1 MADEAEMWLI
11 LLILLYPPMLAEFH
25 SHFSV
30 WTAKMIEH
38 LGDGPYFGGLSEPS
52 LLDFAILPQVTFD
65 YMVGITDQLAI
76 NEIPVMAK
84 WIESVMQYLPE
95 NPLLVPDFM
104 VINSINARK

>member
-1 MADEAEMWLI
+1 
-11 LLILLYPPMLAEFH
+11 
-25 SHFSV
+25 
-30 WTAKMIEH
+30 MIEH
-38 LGDGPYFGGLSEPS
+38 LGDGPYFGGLPEPS

>member
-1 MADEAEMWLI
+1 MLQSVWPFI
-11 LLILLYPPMLAEFH
+11 IPMLAEFH

-38 LGDGPYFGGLSEPS
+38 LGDGTCFGVLSEPS

-76 NEIPVMAK
+76 TEIPAMAK
-84 WIESVMQYLPE
+84 WIDSLMQYLPE

-104 VINSINARK
+104 VINSINER